1 MPCKEPTIET
11 IRGRSERA
19 DGDVLAFWAA
29 HGGPSGDAAQ
39 RRLPEAVCALRCG
52 GELAGVSSVHA
63 AEVALIGGRRFWIYE
78 SCLAVAAGDQWVAL
92 MRATFNALEA
102 KFDGERGAPIGLCA
116 LLTESERR
124 LAPAEAEWSD
134 PRTIYAGYLGDGRQ
148 VRIAYFEGAEITA
161 EDAYA

>member
-1 MPCKEPTIET
+1 M
-11 IRGRSERA
+11 IRGRSDRA
-19 DGDVLAFWAA
+19 DREVLAFWAA
-29 HGGPSGDAAQ
+29 HAGPSGDAAQ

-52 GELAGVSSVHA
+52 GELAGVSAVHA
-63 AEVALIGGRRFWIYE
+63 ADVALIGGRRFWIYD
-78 SCLAVAAGDQWVAL
+78 SCLAGVAGDQWLEL
-92 MRATFNALEA
+92 MGATFNALEA
-102 KFDGERGAPIGLCA
+102 AFGGERGAPIGLCA

-124 LAPAEAEWSD
+124 LAPPAAEWSD